1 MNKNEFEAIFPL
13 KVQDLV
19 SLIIET
25 KNTNFEDAVLFLYE
39 SELYEALS
47 TETTKLWHLS
57 SEKLLELLMNEKQ
70 TGKLI
75 FPDYI

>member
-1 MNKNEFEAIFPL
+1 MNNNEFEAIFPL

-25 KNTNFEDAVLFLYE
+25 KNTNFEEAVQFLYE

-47 TETTKLWHLS
+47 TEKYKLWHLS
-57 SEKLLELLMNEKQ
+57 SEKLLELLLTEKT

-75 FPDYI
+75 FPDFI